1 MRVWTCRLPPEV
13 PKLSTGR
20 WQSLLSA
27 VHTALTIFPYKMDF
41 RGRGYSIMWW
51 TSFVLVGHWVRE
63 QLFSG
68 QTGVTRSQDLATV
81 AFYRK
86 RDSIYST
93 LIMTK
98 KSPYLKGQM
107 DSHILFCFLKVN
119 IEILQT
125 KRPLTGR
132 PLTTQVSQAN
142 DSFPTIVFSTRAAKN
157 LPKRSSNPFLLL
169 RNPKKSCLFPSI
181 L

>member
-1 MRVWTCRLPPEV
+1 MERKRLFHYVVDILCSSRTVSERAIV
-13 PKLSTGR
+13 
-20 WQSLLSA
+20 
-27 VHTALTIFPYKMDF
+27 F
-41 RGRGYSIMWW
+41 RPNRCDEEPGLGYCC
-51 TSFVLVGHWVRE
+51 FL
-63 QLFSG
+63 QK
-68 QTGVTRSQDLATV
+68 
-81 AFYRK
+81 K

-125 KRPLTGR
+125 KRTLTGR